1 MDEIIQMPEPDLGT
15 EAHESE
21 DPSVGAQIHRNLVAL
36 ISLAIA
42 ISSFGYN
49 SWRNE
54 QTEANR
60 NIRDGGF
67 YLLRELGQ
75 LQLIV
80 DRGHYRRDEDAGDPI
95 NGWNRVILIQDM
107 AMLMPES
114 VQYEAQELFEVWG
127 SEWQAIGADIDG
139 VERITAQ
146 VDATREAVRRE
157 LSALR

>member
-1 MDEIIQMPEPDLGT
+1 MDEIIQVPEL
-15 EAHESE
+15 AHKAE
-21 DPSVGAQIHRNLVAL
+21 DKSGNSVGAQIHRNLVAL
-36 ISLAIA
+36 ISLVIA

-67 YLLRELGQ
+67 YLLRELGA

-80 DRGHYRRDEDAGDPI
+80 DRGHYRLDRDAGDPI

-114 VQYEAQELFEVWG
+114 VQQEAQALFEVWG
-127 SEWQAIGADIDG
+127 SEWQAIGTDAAG
-139 VERITAQ
+139 VGRITIQ
-146 VDATREAVRRE
+146 VDAAREAVRQE
-157 LSALR
+157 LAALR

>member
-1 MDEIIQMPEPDLGT
+1 MDEIIQVPEPAPGLD
-15 EAHESE
+15 S
-21 DPSVGAQIHRNLVAL
+21 DNSVGAQIHRNLVAL
-36 ISLAIA
+36 ISLVIA

-67 YLLRELGQ
+67 YLLRELGA

-80 DRGHYRRDEDAGDPI
+80 DRGHYRRDQDAGDPI

-114 VQYEAQELFEVWG
+114 VQQESQMLFEVWG
-127 SEWQAIGADIDG
+127 SDWQAIGADAAG
-139 VERITAQ
+139 VGRITDQ
-146 VDATREAVRRE
+146 VDATREAVRQE
-157 LSALR
+157 LASLR

>member
-1 MDEIIQMPEPDLGT
+1 MDEIIQIPEPAGAAA
-15 EAHESE
+15 EE
-21 DPSVGAQIHRNLVAL
+21 DVSVGTQIHRNLVAL
-36 ISLAIA
+36 ISLVIA

-75 LQLIV
+75 LQLVV
-80 DRGHYRRDEDAGDPI
+80 DRGHYRQDEDAGDPI
-95 NGWNRVILIQDM
+95 IGWNRVILIQDM
-107 AMLMPES
+107 AMLMPET
-114 VQYEAQELFEVWG
+114 VQLEAQELFEVWD
-127 SEWQAIGADIDG
+127 SDWQTIGHDISG

-146 VDATREAVRRE
+146 VDATREAVRQE
-157 LSALR
+157 LAALR